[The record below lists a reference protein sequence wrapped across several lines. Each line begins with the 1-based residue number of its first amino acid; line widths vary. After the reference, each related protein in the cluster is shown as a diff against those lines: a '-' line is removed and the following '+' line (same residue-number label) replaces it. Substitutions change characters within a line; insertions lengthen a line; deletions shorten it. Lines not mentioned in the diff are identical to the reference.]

1 MTGWGEA
8 AEHMVTP
15 VHTIHEA
22 ERLALA
28 ERRMNEL
35 GISALPLVDD
45 TGQLGGVI
53 TKGDLLRIG
62 RIRGVGRERFLDL
75 PDQRLREH
83 ASAPLE
89 LVGRTAKVAEVAR
102 RMVRRK
108 VHHVYVAQGRT
119 VEGVIST
126 REIMRVVSDHEIERS
141 ADDIVRGPVLT
152 VRSDDPLGLALDR
165 LATSGNRELVVV
177 DAGSPV
183 GIFDQL
189 EAASARDASARIPV
203 QEWMSPAITCVPPEL
218 PAHRAAAL
226 AASSGSRAVV
236 VTDGSELRGI
246 LTGLEFAAL
255 LAA

>member
-1 MTGWGEA
+1 
-8 AEHMVTP
+8 MVTP

-22 ERLALA
+22 ERLAVA

-35 GISALPLVDD
+35 GISALPVVDD
-45 TGQLGGVI
+45 TGQLGGAI

-62 RIRGVGRERFLDL
+62 RIRGAGRERFLDL

-89 LVGRTAKVAEVAR
+89 LVARSAPMAEVAR

-108 VHHVYVAQGRT
+108 VHQVYVAQGRT

-126 REIMRVVSDHEIERS
+126 RELMRLIADRRLERS
-141 ADDIVRGPVLT
+141 VGDVVGGGEVLT
-152 VRSDDPLGLALDR
+152 VCSTDPVGLAIDR
-165 LATSGNRELVVV
+165 LVTSRNRELVVI
-177 DAGSPV
+177 DDGGCPV
-183 GIFDQL
+183 GVFDQL

-203 QEWMSPAITCVPPEL
+203 EDWMSPAISCVAPEL
-218 PAHRAAAL
+218 PVHRAAAL
-226 AASSGSRAVV
+226 AASKRSRAIV
-236 VTDGSELRGI
+236 VTDGSDVRGI